1 MATQISI
8 EDKQMSPEFYAIIGV
23 GVALG
28 VGLGGFGLVALQII
42 LRRIEALELRVVEVE
57 KGQARIEGL
66 VDGLR
71 EILSRVPVGS

>member
-1 MATQISI
+1 
-8 EDKQMSPEFYAIIGV
+8 MSPEFYAIIGV
-23 GVALG
+23 GVTLG
-28 VGLGGFGLVALQII
+28 VGLGGFGLVALQMI

-71 EILSRVPVGS
+71 EILSRVPVGL

>member
-1 MATQISI
+1 
-8 EDKQMSPEFYAIIGV
+8 MSPEFYAIIGV

-71 EILSRVPVGS
+71 EILSRVPIGS

>member
-1 MATQISI
+1 
-8 EDKQMSPEFYAIIGV
+8 MSPEFYAIIGV

-42 LRRIEALELRVVEVE
+42 LRRIEALEMRVVEVE

>member
-1 MATQISI
+1 
-8 EDKQMSPEFYAIIGV
+8 MSPEFYAIIGV

>member
-1 MATQISI
+1 
-8 EDKQMSPEFYAIIGV
+8 MSPEFFAIIGV
-23 GVALG
+23 GISLA
-28 VGLGGFGLVALQII
+28 GFGLVALQMI
-42 LRRIEALELRVVEVE
+42 LKRIEALELRVVEVE

>member
-1 MATQISI
+1 
-8 EDKQMSPEFYAIIGV
+8 MSPEFYAIIGV

-71 EILSRVPVGS
+71 EILSRVPVG

>member
-1 MATQISI
+1 
-8 EDKQMSPEFYAIIGV
+8 MSPEFYAIIGV

-71 EILSRVPVGS
+71 EVLSRVPVGS

>member
-1 MATQISI
+1 
-8 EDKQMSPEFYAIIGV
+8 MSPEFIAIIGV
-23 GVALG
+23 GVS
-28 VGLGGFGLVALQII
+28 LGGFGLVALQII
-42 LRRIEALELRVVEVE
+42 LKRIEALELRVVEVE